1 MTRARALRVG
11 GWAAVVGLAIVVG
24 LLLGA
29 LLIIVAFP
37 AFERSGVTA
46 VVPRPAPGP
55 TSTLVRPRARTWS
68 WARPWSPATAQCAGC
83 HTTGAGAIG
92 LDTIP
97 VMAHPIEGWGRCASC
112 HAPARLVDTAPGH
125 AGIHATECTI
135 CHKPGD
141 LPAPL
146 SRPHRDDQNVACL
159 SCHGKTAPLPTD
171 MTHRKETT
179 CWLCHRLPTIEP
191 PVPAHATAPGEAD
204 CRTCHTAGGARRCPP
219 DRPRRAPR
227 HALPVLPRGHSRHD
241 DAEQSARLQVWP
253 APSGSPDPRGPGR
266 GSSSDTAY
274 RAPRFSSWS
283 RSSEI
288 TEVMGDLVVDGVGD
302 GGRQAFRRP
311 TCRTS
316 GRGRSSILL
325 GVGAASADRRVRGT
339 PW

>member
-55 TSTLVRPRARTWS
+55 TSTLVPTPSPDLVMGA
-68 WARPWSPATAQCAGC
+68 AVIPATAQCAGC

-204 CRTCHTAGGARRCPP
+204 CRTCHTAGG
-219 DRPRRAPR
+219 RAG
-227 HALPVLPRGHSRHD
+227 ALPTDHVERPATLCLSCHEVTLGTTT
-241 DAEQSARLQVWP
+241 QSSPPRLQVWP
-253 APSGSPDPRGPGR
+253 APSGSP
-266 GSSSDTAY
+266 
-274 RAPRFSSWS
+274 
-283 RSSEI
+283 RS
-288 TEVMGDLVVDGVGD
+288 
-302 GGRQAFRRP
+302 
-311 TCRTS
+311 
-316 GRGRSSILL
+316 
-325 GVGAASADRRVRGT
+325 
-339 PW
+339 